1 MGHVRSNDA
10 QCAEDLICLKLR
22 QTQSNLTK
30 NFGLKK
36 SITWTQ
42 EMVNKMTEKS
52 NRDNRSRQKNPN
64 NDQYYK
70 DRGYQGGKS
79 EYKKKYGM

>member
-1 MGHVRSNDA
+1 MMHNVRRA
-10 QCAEDLICLKLR
+10 PTTPFLVGK
-22 QTQSNLTK
+22 SNLTK
-30 NFGLKK
+30 NIGLRK
-36 SITWTQ
+36 SIARKQ
-42 EMVNKMTEKS
+42 EMVNKMTKKS
-52 NRDNRSRQKNPN
+52 NQDNRSRQKNPN

>member
-1 MGHVRSNDA
+1 
-10 QCAEDLICLKLR
+10 
-22 QTQSNLTK
+22 
-30 NFGLKK
+30 
-36 SITWTQ
+36 
-42 EMVNKMTEKS
+42 MVNEMTQKS